1 MTITYEEAL
10 STLTAMFQEPWD
22 EDLLDSVLRHFEGHM
37 ENTVDAILIHG
48 DADPNILVT
57 RLEASKSGAT
67 IEDMD
72 AALARELA
80 GAASDTTDRTFHTS
94 NVSHVQIGT
103 RRSVPTDTSTS
114 ISNDSVS
121 LNKKTR
127 GIPTTLPEEFL
138 RIPGNN
144 ISSDEALARMLQDK
158 LFQDEIRNNPEFAHL
173 ARGGRR
179 AQPGQSPHQNSGED
193 FLKAVQGKK
202 LSPSCV
208 DVQVAF
214 LYTICCVCFI
224 LTLYDLYVELGENAK
239 ARFQLMAQK
248 IKANIE
254 RTKNK
259 SSFGEYSGSP
269 IGGAAERRGLLDLHD
284 DDEQEISFVT
294 EDNTEMRS
302 MDFAYDKRNKSS
314 KQD

>member
-48 DADPNILVT
+48 DADPNILVR

-72 AALARELA
+72 AELARELA
-80 GAASDTTDRTFHTS
+80 GASSDNTDRTLHTS
-94 NVSHVQIGT
+94 NVNHSPPSGT
-103 RRSVPTDTSTS
+103 RRSTVPASTSTSTS
-114 ISNDSVS
+114 ISDDSSS
-121 LNKKTR
+121 LNRKAR
-127 GIPTTLPEEFL
+127 GIPTTLPVDFL
-138 RIPGNN
+138 RIPGNDM
-144 ISSDEALARMLQDK
+144 SSDEALARMLQDK

-179 AQPGQSPHQNSGED
+179 VQAGQSHHHNSGED
-193 FLKAVQGKK
+193 FLKAVQ
-202 LSPSCV
+202 
-208 DVQVAF
+208 
-214 LYTICCVCFI
+214 
-224 LTLYDLYVELGENAK
+224 ELGENAK
-239 ARFQLMAQK
+239 ARFQIMAQK

-269 IGGAAERRGLLDLHD
+269 VGGAAERRGLLDLHD